1 MANGTTILRG
11 WLVLNGLYI
20 DIVSLYLLPVFAPAV
35 AATWPWPN
43 LGEVFGGAGADGAA
57 LSPDSFAARQIAS
70 AFLFHGIV
78 RTAAGLVAPGS
89 GSKALGWLAVA
100 SYLVELANFAVEV
113 PRGTATDPLG
123 LVLCPVFAYLCYAC
137 LVCADASTGAAA
149 DGKKRA

>member
-35 AATWPWPN
+35 AAAWPWPN
-43 LGEVFGGAGADGAA
+43 LGAVFGGAGADGAA
-57 LSPDSFAARQIAS
+57 LSPESFAARQIAS

-100 SYLVELANFAVEV
+100 SYLVEFANFAVEV
-113 PRGTATDPLG
+113 PRGTATDPAG
-123 LVLCPVFAYLCYAC
+123 LVLCPVLAYLCYAC
-137 LVCADASTGAAA
+137 LVCAHTGTGAAA